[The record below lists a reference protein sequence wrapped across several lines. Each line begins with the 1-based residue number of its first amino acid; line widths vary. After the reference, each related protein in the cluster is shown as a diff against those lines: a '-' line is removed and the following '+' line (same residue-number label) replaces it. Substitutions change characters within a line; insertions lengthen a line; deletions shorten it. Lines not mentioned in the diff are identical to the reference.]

1 MTKPSGRIKDRT
13 FNSWLRP
20 DGGVENWDDAK
31 LQVLQDIRDELKQ
44 LNAILGCTR
53 FLRIPQRLDAIY
65 AKMPPKQPKVKK

>member
-1 MTKPSGRIKDRT
+1 MKQPSKRFKDVNW
-13 FNSWLRP
+13 NSYERP
-20 DGGVENWDDAK
+20 DGGIAVWDDAK
-31 LQVLQDIRDELKQ
+31 LQTLIDIRDELKQ